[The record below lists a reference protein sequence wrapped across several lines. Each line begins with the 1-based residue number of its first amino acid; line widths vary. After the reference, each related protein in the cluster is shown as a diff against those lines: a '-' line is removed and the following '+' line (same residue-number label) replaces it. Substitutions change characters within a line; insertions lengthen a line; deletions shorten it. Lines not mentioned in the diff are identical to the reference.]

1 MEKNT
6 GRKIMVLYSD
16 NEEEY
21 TSDLFLKLYHD
32 ENIERHFIVR
42 ETLQHNEMA
51 ERMSRTLLEK
61 VWCMLF
67 NTGISKSFW
76 A

>member
-21 TSDLFLKLYHD
+21 TSDLFLKLCRD

>member
-21 TSDLFLKLYHD
+21 TSDLFLKLCRD

-42 ETLQHNEMA
+42 ETLQHN
-51 ERMSRTLLEK
+51 
-61 VWCMLF
+61 
-67 NTGISKSFW
+67 
-76 A
+76 